1 MLRYAKL
8 GCRRENSRRRA
19 LRDFRRRLSLMWAYC
34 KLISSTSNV
43 ITPLVAAAAAAA
55 VTR

>member
-8 GCRRENSRRRA
+8 GCRRENARRRA

>member
-1 MLRYAKL
+1 
-8 GCRRENSRRRA
+8 
-19 LRDFRRRLSLMWAYC
+19 MWAYC

-43 ITPLVAAAAAAA
+43 ITSLVAAAAAA